1 MFFCIIKLRIE
12 QQSHKV
18 VSMDNLDLNS
28 MVSLYFKNLRK
39 KQRIKGYELAK
50 KLGLSQ
56 QQLSRYE
63 TGKVNFNITL
73 INQLMIELEGNW
85 ADFINKTVNVNN
97 QLKLEQSIENEDIYL
112 KILSKNSK
120 NAWA

>member
-1 MFFCIIKLRIE
+1 M
-12 QQSHKV
+12 S
-18 VSMDNLDLNS
+18 
-28 MVSLYFKNLRK
+28 
-39 KQRIKGYELAK
+39 LAK

>member
-1 MFFCIIKLRIE
+1 
-12 QQSHKV
+12 
-18 VSMDNLDLNS
+18 MDNLDLNS

-39 KQRIKGYELAK
+39 KQRIKGYDLAK

>member
-120 NAWA
+120 NAWV